1 MVAEAVVDKRL
12 IESIDLA
19 HTSAESIA
27 FIGAFMVLF
36 GCREEDGCLW
46 RVSLLYDI
54 HISEW
59 VDKAATSLIKES
71 ANSSIGV
78 QSFRF
83 GQAIHSVLRAHL
95 LLSCAGFLSQ
105 FSLLGAQELLIL
117 LILCK
122 LHIINLFTS
131 QHG

>member
-1 MVAEAVVDKRL
+1 MFVNQGF

-36 GCREEDGCLW
+36 GCREEDDCLW
-46 RVSLLYDI
+46 RVGLLYDI

-83 GQAIHSVLRAHL
+83 GQAIHSVLRAYL

-122 LHIINLFTS
+122 LNIINLFTS
-131 QHG
+131 QHC